1 MSNSPPQK
9 QNTTKE
15 LGHIVSMKKEYEKVI
30 KEALREAGQLEC
42 DYQYFF
48 WKLKNG
54 VDEWKRAD
62 AIRMP
67 KKGRYID

>member
-1 MSNSPPQK
+1 
-9 QNTTKE
+9 
-15 LGHIVSMKKEYEKVI
+15 MKKEYEKVI

-67 KKGRYID
+67 KKGRHID